1 MTATLLETEAARA
14 AMGALTTVFASLGR
28 IAVCLDASFR
38 VIHAPDALRDAFRE
52 DLAGAL
58 EGRPIA
64 DILGKDLFGP
74 GAPLREALLAGERRD
89 GWRLYLRSAHGLRA
103 FSVAVAPLASNAA
116 GCDPKVKYL
125 VILSQGDDAGE
136 VGSTP
141 PTVLGGLIARSAAML
156 RIFGVVETLHSSDA
170 SVVISGEPGT
180 GKESL
185 ARAVHEHS
193 MRRREPLVVVHC
205 GALPGE
211 LLESEVFGHVR
222 GAISGA
228 VRDRMGKI
236 ELATSG
242 TLLLEDVGDLPLPL
256 QDKLVRFL
264 QQRTYFRMGESRS
277 RTSDT
282 RVIATTDADLDE
294 LVAGGMFRAELLRK
308 LRLVPIDLPPLR
320 DRREDVEPLA
330 RLLLRR
336 VCERH
341 GRTVKL
347 TPDAMRLLLEYD
359 WPGNVTELESALDY
373 AVSVAMNPWMGPDT
387 LPAYIRPASLLATEP
402 PRMEVPVPVE
412 IEPSAPDEAEKI
424 RAALEAHRW
433 RREDAARALG
443 ISRATLWRR
452 MKEFGLI

>member
-64 DILGKDLFGP
+64 DILGKDLFAP
-74 GAPLREALLAGERRD
+74 GAPLREALLAGERRE

-103 FSVAVAPLASNAA
+103 LTVSVAPIATSAA
-116 GCDPKVKYL
+116 GCDPKVRYL
-125 VILSQGDDAGE
+125 VILNASDEGAE
-136 VGSTP
+136 LGSTP
-141 PTVLGGLIARSAAML
+141 PTVLGGLIARSPAML

-170 SVVISGEPGT
+170 SIVISGEPGT

-185 ARAVHEHS
+185 ARAIHEHS
-193 MRRREPLVVVHC
+193 MRRREPLIVVHC

-211 LLESEVFGHVR
+211 LLESEIFGHAR

-228 VRDRMGKI
+228 ARDRMGKI
-236 ELATSG
+236 ELATNG
-242 TLLLEDVGDLPLPL
+242 TLLLEDVGDLPLAL
-256 QDKLVRFL
+256 QDKLLRFL
-264 QQRTYFRMGESRS
+264 QQRTYFRMGESRA

-282 RVIATTDADLDE
+282 RVIATTDADLED
-294 LVAGGMFRAELLRK
+294 LVAGGLFRAELLRK
-308 LRLVPIDLPPLR
+308 LRLVPIELPALR
-320 DRREDVEPLA
+320 DRREDVEPLV

-336 VCERH
+336 VSERH
-341 GRTVKL
+341 GRAAKL
-347 TPDAMRLLLEYD
+347 TPDALQLLLEYD

-373 AVSVAMNPWMGPDT
+373 AISVVTSPWIGPEN
-387 LPAYIRPASLLATEP
+387 LPAYIRPASLLAGEA
-402 PRMEVPVPVE
+402 PRVEAPVAEVEVP
-412 IEPSAPDEAEKI
+412 APDEAEKI
-424 RAALEAHRW
+424 RAALESHRW